1 MLEPPHRTSVAAPT
15 VRSGPGGRIER
26 LDGLHERSERRQ
38 RDPAADLPDPS
49 ALVRD
54 PGVDQGVHAKQ
65 LEGVERPVETY
76 GLFIKANSSIHGPSQ
91 GIARIL
97 PHRKLLIDGRH
108 VESVSGHAFKTLNP
122 ATEEVIATVAEGN
135 EVDVDLAVA
144 AARRAFEG
152 PWRTMRAADRGK
164 ILFRLVELMKQHA
177 DEIAA
182 LESLDAGKP
191 IAGVLRQDLP
201 AAIDTLTYYAGWADK
216 MTGEVVPVRDDALTY
231 TVREPVGV
239 VAVIVPWNFP
249 LMIGM
254 WKLAPALAC
263 GCTVVMK
270 PAELTSLS
278 ALRIGELALEAG
290 LPPGV
295 LNIVTGPGRVVGDA
309 LVNHP
314 DVDKVTFTGSPGVG
328 RGILRGAAG
337 NFKRVSLELG
347 GKSANVIFDDADLDA
362 ATKAAASG
370 IFFNAGQVCSAG
382 SRVLVQEKVYDDVVA
397 RLAQRAQ
404 SLRIGDPSDRA
415 TSLGPVISEKQ
426 MKGILDY
433 VDIGQKEGASLVTGG
448 ERVGDRGYFLSPAV
462 FANVE
467 HEMRISQEEIFGPVV
482 SVIKFRDEADA
493 LRIANGTAYSLA
505 AGVWSRD
512 IGRVQRFAKRANAGT
527 VWLNTYG
534 YTDVRLP
541 WGGARDSGF
550 GREHGSAAIENFT
563 EPKAVWMNLN
573 V

>member
-1 MLEPPHRTSVAAPT
+1 
-15 VRSGPGGRIER
+15 
-26 LDGLHERSERRQ
+26 
-38 RDPAADLPDPS
+38 
-49 ALVRD
+49 
-54 PGVDQGVHAKQ
+54 
-65 LEGVERPVETY
+65 
-76 GLFIKANSSIHGPSQ
+76 
-91 GIARIL
+91 
-97 PHRKLLIDGRH
+97 
-108 VESVSGHAFKTLNP
+108 
-122 ATEEVIATVAEGN
+122 
-135 EVDVDLAVA
+135 DVDRAVA

-152 PWRTMRAADRGK
+152 VWSTMRAAERGH
-164 ILFRLVELMKQHA
+164 ILFRLADLMKQRA
-177 DEIAA
+177 DELAE
-182 LESLDAGKP
+182 LESRDAGKP
-191 IAGVLRQDLP
+191 IAAVLRQDLP
-201 AAIDTLTYYAGWADK
+201 AAIDTLIYYAGWADK
-216 MTGEVVPVRDDALTY
+216 IHGEVVPTRGDALTY
-231 TVREPVGV
+231 TLREPVGV

-278 ALRIGELALEAG
+278 ALRLGELALEAG

-295 LNIVTGPGRVVGDA
+295 LNIVPGPGRVVGDA

-382 SRVLVQEKVYDDVVA
+382 SRVLAHEKVYDDVVERLTA
-397 RLAQRAQ
+397 RAKA
-404 SLRIGDPSDRA
+404 LRMGDTADKTTA
-415 TSLGPVISEKQ
+415 LGPVISEKQ
-426 MKGILDY
+426 MNSILDY
-433 VDIGQKEGASLVTGG
+433 VDIGRKEGATLTTGG
-448 ERVGDRGYFLSPAV
+448 KRVGTRGYFVSPSV
-462 FANVE
+462 FANVK

-482 SVIKFRDEADA
+482 SVISFKDEADA

-512 IGRVQRFAKRANAGT
+512 IGRVQRFAKKAKAGT
-527 VWLNTYG
+527 VWINTYG

-541 WGGARDSGF
+541 WGGTGDSGF
-550 GREHGSAAIENFT
+550 GREHGTAALENFT

>member
-1 MLEPPHRTSVAAPT
+1 MMLIAYDHTRESAP
-15 VRSGPGGRIER
+15 
-26 LDGLHERSERRQ
+26 
-38 RDPAADLPDPS
+38 
-49 ALVRD
+49 
-54 PGVDQGVHAKQ
+54 
-65 LEGVERPVETY
+65 
-76 GLFIKANSSIHGPSQ
+76 
-91 GIARIL
+91 IASL
-97 PHRKLLIDGRH
+97 KKPWLLQIDGQQ
-108 VESVSGHAFKTLNP
+108 VPSLSGRTFKTLNP
-122 ATEEVIATVAEGN
+122 ATEQVIAEIAEGN
-135 EVDVDLAVA
+135 EADVDRAVA

-152 PWRTMRAADRGK
+152 PWRTMRASERGQ
-164 ILFRLVELMKQHA
+164 ILMRLVDLMKKHA
-177 DEIAA
+177 DEIIA

-191 IAGVLRQDLP
+191 ISGVMRQDFP

-216 MTGEVVPVRDDALTY
+216 ISGEVVSTREDALTY

-263 GCTVVMK
+263 GCTIVMK
-270 PAELTSLS
+270 PAGPASLPG
-278 ALRIGELALEAG
+278 LRIGELALEAG

-295 LNIVTGPGRVVGDA
+295 LNIVPGPGRVVGDA

-328 RGILRGAAG
+328 RGIMKGPAG

-347 GKSANVIFDDADLDA
+347 GKSANVIFDDADIDA
-362 ATKAAASG
+362 AAKAAAAG

-382 SRVLVQEKVYDDVVA
+382 SRVLVQERVYDEVGERITA
-397 RLAQRAQ
+397 RAQ
-404 SLRIGDPSDRA
+404 SLRMGDTMDRG

-426 MKGILDY
+426 MKSILDY
-433 VDIGQKEGASLVTGG
+433 VDVGQKEGASLITGG
-448 ERVGDRGYFLSPAV
+448 ERVGHRGYFISPAV
-462 FANVE
+462 FAGVK

-482 SVIKFRDEADA
+482 SVIKFKDEADA
-493 LRIANGTAYSLA
+493 LRIANGTVYSLA

-512 IGRVQRFAKRANAGT
+512 MGRVQRFAKRARAGT
-527 VWLNTYG
+527 VWINTYG
-534 YTDVRLP
+534 YTDVGLP
-541 WGGARDSGF
+541 WESDRYSVL
-550 GREHGSAAIENFT
+550 GREHGTAAIYNFT

>member
-1 MLEPPHRTSVAAPT
+1 MMSVAYDYTPET
-15 VRSGPGGRIER
+15 T
-26 LDGLHERSERRQ
+26 
-38 RDPAADLPDPS
+38 AAEFL
-49 ALVRD
+49 R
-54 PGVDQGVHAKQ
+54 K
-65 LEGVERPVETY
+65 
-76 GLFIKANSSIHGPSQ
+76 
-91 GIARIL
+91 
-97 PHRKLLIDGRH
+97 PHQLLIDGRR
-108 VESVSGHAFKTLNP
+108 VPSASGRTFKSINP
-122 ATEEVIATVAEGN
+122 ATEEVLATIAEGN
-135 EVDVDLAVA
+135 EADVDRAVA

-152 PWRTMRAADRGK
+152 PWRTMRAAERGNLLLK
-164 ILFRLVELMKQHA
+164 WAELLKRHA
-177 DEIAA
+177 DKIMETER
-182 LESLDAGKP
+182 LGGGKP
-191 IAGVLRQDLP
+191 ISATTRQDFP

-216 MTGEVVPVRDDALTY
+216 ISGDVVTTRDDALTY

-239 VAVIVPWNFP
+239 VAAIVPWNFP

-295 LNIVTGPGRVVGDA
+295 FNIVTGPGRVVGDA

-328 RGILRGAAG
+328 RGIMKGAAG

-347 GKSANVIFDDADLDA
+347 GKSANVIFEDADLDA
-362 ATKAAASG
+362 AAKAAAAG

-382 SRVLVQEKVYDDVVA
+382 SRVLVQEGAYEEVVERLTA
-397 RLAQRAQ
+397 RAK

-415 TSLGPVISEKQ
+415 TVLGPVISEKQ
-426 MKGILDY
+426 MKSILDY
-433 VDIGQKEGASLVTGG
+433 VDIGQKEGATLTTGG
-448 ERVGDRGYFLSPAV
+448 QRVGDRGYFISPAV
-462 FANVE
+462 FANVA

-512 IGRVQRFAKRANAGT
+512 IGRVQRFARKANAGT
-527 VWLNTYG
+527 VWINTYDSA
-534 YTDVRLP
+534 DVRSP
-541 WGGARDSGF
+541 WRGVRDSGF
-550 GREHGSAAIENFT
+550 GREHDTVAIDNFP

>member
-1 MLEPPHRTSVAAPT
+1 MSVAYDFTPET
-15 VRSGPGGRIER
+15 
-26 LDGLHERSERRQ
+26 
-38 RDPAADLPDPS
+38 AAAEFL
-49 ALVRD
+49 R
-54 PGVDQGVHAKQ
+54 K
-65 LEGVERPVETY
+65 
-76 GLFIKANSSIHGPSQ
+76 
-91 GIARIL
+91 
-97 PHRKLLIDGRH
+97 PHQLLIDGKR
-108 VESVSGHAFKTLNP
+108 VPSSSGRTFKSLNP
-122 ATEEVIATVAEGN
+122 ATEEVIATIAEGN
-135 EVDVDLAVA
+135 EADVDRAVA

-152 PWRTMRAADRGK
+152 PWRTMRAAERGNLLLK
-164 ILFRLVELMKQHA
+164 WAELLKRHA
-177 DEIAA
+177 DEIIEI
-182 LESLDAGKP
+182 ESLDGGKP
-191 IAGVLRQDLP
+191 ISATTRQDFP

-216 MTGEVVPVRDDALTY
+216 ISGDVVPTRDDALTY

-239 VAVIVPWNFP
+239 VAAIVPWNFP

-290 LPPGV
+290 IPPGV
-295 LNIVTGPGRVVGDA
+295 FNIVTGPGRIVGDA

-328 RGILRGAAG
+328 RGIMKGAAS

-347 GKSANVIFDDADLDA
+347 GKSANVIFDDANLDA
-362 ATKAAASG
+362 AARAAAAG

-382 SRVLVQEKVYDDVVA
+382 SRVLVQEGAYDEVVE
-397 RLAQRAQ
+397 RLATRAK
-404 SLRIGDPSDRA
+404 SLRMGDLLDRN

-426 MKGILDY
+426 MKSILDY

-448 ERVGDRGYFLSPAV
+448 ERIGKRGYFISPAV
-462 FANVE
+462 FADVR

-482 SVIKFRDEADA
+482 SVIKFKDEADA

-512 IGRVQRFAKRANAGT
+512 MGRVQRFAKRARAGT
-527 VWLNTYG
+527 VWINTYG

-541 WGGARDSGF
+541 WGGERDSGL
-550 GREHGSAAIENFT
+550 GREHGTAAIENFT
-563 EPKAVWMNLN
+563 EPKAIWMNLSA
-573 V
+573 

>member
-1 MLEPPHRTSVAAPT
+1 MMSIAYDYSREASPVTSVAKN
-15 VRSGPGGRIER
+15 E
-26 LDGLHERSERRQ
+26 L
-38 RDPAADLPDPS
+38 
-49 ALVRD
+49 
-54 PGVDQGVHAKQ
+54 
-65 LEGVERPVETY
+65 
-76 GLFIKANSSIHGPSQ
+76 
-91 GIARIL
+91 
-97 PHRKLLIDGRH
+97 LLIDGRN
-108 VESVSGHAFKTLNP
+108 VPSASGRTFKSLDP
-122 ATEEVIATVAEGN
+122 ATEQVIATISEGT
-135 EVDVDLAVA
+135 EVDVDRAVA

-152 PWRTMRAADRGK
+152 PWRTMRAAERGH
-164 ILFRLVELMKQHA
+164 ILLRWAELLKQHA
-177 DEIAA
+177 DEIAG

-191 IAGVLRQDLP
+191 IAAVLRQDFP
-201 AAIDTLTYYAGWADK
+201 AAVDTLTYYAGWADK
-216 MTGEVVPVRDDALTY
+216 ISGEVVSTRDDALTY
-231 TVREPVGV
+231 TVREPLGV
-239 VAVIVPWNFP
+239 VAAIVPWNFP

-278 ALRIGELALEAG
+278 ALRIGQLALQAG

-295 LNIVTGPGRVVGDA
+295 LNIVTGPGRVVGEA

-328 RGILRGAAG
+328 RGIMRGAAG

-362 ATKAAASG
+362 ATKAAAAG

-382 SRVLVQEKVYDDVVA
+382 SRVLVHEKVYEEVVERFTA
-397 RLAQRAQ
+397 RAKG
-404 SLRIGDPSDRA
+404 LRIGDPVDRA
-415 TSLGPVISEKQ
+415 TTLGPVISEKQ
-426 MKGILDY
+426 MKIILDY
-433 VDIGQKEGASLVTGG
+433 VAIGQGEGALLTTGG
-448 ERVGDRGYFLSPAV
+448 ERVGDRGYFISPAV
-462 FANVE
+462 FAEVR

-482 SVIKFRDEADA
+482 SIIKFRDEADA

-512 IGRVQRFAKRANAGT
+512 IGRVQRFAKKARAGT
-527 VWLNTYG
+527 VWINTYG

-541 WGGARDSGF
+541 WGGERDSGL

>member
-1 MLEPPHRTSVAAPT
+1 MMSIAYDCAERT
-15 VRSGPGGRIER
+15 
-26 LDGLHERSERRQ
+26 
-38 RDPAADLPDPS
+38 PAAGFL
-49 ALVRD
+49 
-54 PGVDQGVHAKQ
+54 AKPQ
-65 LEGVERPVETY
+65 
-76 GLFIKANSSIHGPSQ
+76 Q
-91 GIARIL
+91 
-97 PHRKLLIDGRH
+97 LLIDGRR
-108 VESVSGHAFKTLNP
+108 VSSASGRTFKSLNP
-122 ATEEVIATVAEGN
+122 ATEQVIATIAEGN
-135 EVDVDLAVA
+135 EVDVDHAVA

-152 PWRTMRAADRGK
+152 RWRTMRAAERGHLLLK
-164 ILFRLVELMKQHA
+164 WADLLKQHA
-177 DEIAA
+177 DEIVE

-191 IAGVLRQDLP
+191 IAAVLRQDFP
-201 AAIDTLTYYAGWADK
+201 AALDTLTYYAGWADK
-216 MTGEVVPVRDDALTY
+216 ISGDVIATRDDALTY

-239 VAVIVPWNFP
+239 VAAIVPWNFP

-290 LPPGV
+290 LPAGV
-295 LNIVTGPGRVVGDA
+295 LNIVPGPGRSVGDA

-328 RGILRGAAG
+328 RGIMKGAAG

-347 GKSANVIFDDADLDA
+347 GKSANVIFADADLDA
-362 ATKAAASG
+362 ASKAAAAG

-382 SRVLVQEKVYDDVVA
+382 SRVLVQEDAYDEVVERLVA
-397 RLAQRAQ
+397 RAKA
-404 SLRIGDPSDRA
+404 LRMGDPLDRA
-415 TSLGPVISEKQ
+415 TALGPVISEKQ
-426 MKGILDY
+426 MRSILDY
-433 VDIGQKEGASLVTGG
+433 VDIGQKEGALLVTGG
-448 ERVGDRGYFLSPAV
+448 ERVGSRGYFISPAV
-462 FANVE
+462 FANVK

-482 SVIKFRDEADA
+482 SVIKFKDEADA

-512 IGRVQRFAKRANAGT
+512 MGRVQRFAKRARAGT
-527 VWLNTYG
+527 VWINTYG

-541 WGGARDSGF
+541 WGGERDSGL
-550 GREHGSAAIENFT
+550 GREHGTAAIENFT